1 MHPDNISLAF
11 VTGNYN
17 KLKETKYILS
27 QGTPVDIDSQDLDS
41 KFFLS
46 ILVQMLIKRSS
57 TRITGHD
64 PRSRH
69 GEMPSR
75 S

>member
-1 MHPDNISLAF
+1 MFNASDPDNIPSAF

-27 QGTPVDIDSQDLDS
+27 QGTPVEIDSQDLDS

-46 ILVQMLIKRSS
+46 MLI
-57 TRITGHD
+57 
-64 PRSRH
+64 PR
-69 GEMPSR
+69 
-75 S
+75 